1 MKHLPGLVPPV
12 GQYAVLNIRLFQ
24 KRGIDER
31 HTPAKEEEEEQ
42 VAGEFKIWLL
52 REVEVSDAF
61 DVSDRYGP
69 LEGLLRSGEHRAE
82 GPAVVGQ
89 PLLDGSVVNGPEDAH
104 VKGYGVGGDF
114 CRSQVSLII
123 LHEDRVYRRQRD
135 VLAVPE
141 PLETAQ
147 CRTVV
152 PNRAH
157 VFQLQEPF
165 NDTFREVEKGVLPSG
180 MPELRHHVVR
190 RVAALQAVEALYN
203 STQPFH
209 IRIQFLDCR
218 LHDGSPESIVC
229 RDWHGVFPVP
239 FMGKYVVSGN
249 NPSCGPEARYRKNGS
264 ARTIFECRRAGF
276 YFFGSHTSILLFF

>member
-123 LHEDRVYRRQRD
+123 LQLPFPPPTQAGRTGIIRR
-135 VLAVPE
+135 
-141 PLETAQ
+141 
-147 CRTVV
+147 CSIIG
-152 PNRAH
+152 
-157 VFQLQEPF
+157 
-165 NDTFREVEKGVLPSG
+165 KSG
-180 MPELRHHVVR
+180 MVPGNAIPHKSIHTAFFKAHLHSGAGMIHPPVAVLR
-190 RVAALQAVEALYN
+190 
-203 STQPFH
+203 
-209 IRIQFLDCR
+209 
-218 LHDGSPESIVC
+218 
-229 RDWHGVFPVP
+229 
-239 FMGKYVVSGN
+239 
-249 NPSCGPEARYRKNGS
+249 
-264 ARTIFECRRAGF
+264 
-276 YFFGSHTSILLFF
+276 YFFLECC